1 MGSSLFLC
9 CRAHKFYLLVTACR
23 VPTPSSLLSQ
33 ARWSQFAT
41 VVVFIEFANAL
52 LSIRLSSL
60 RVLSSPSFS
69 LSCARAVSC
78 SPACPLG
85 SLGFNSQ
92 SRRRSRRLPSSRQT
106 RHPRL
111 DPHLTSLPQ
120 TSIEG
125 RRRSC
130 IPKKT
135 QESGED
141 EVSSAIFPK
150 RSTNC
155 LDRKIATDLADS
167 CQLWKR

>member
-1 MGSSLFLC
+1 VERFACVDEASEVPQRPLGVRQKKERHEPSIVELVVFLC
-9 CRAHKFYLLVTACR
+9 
-23 VPTPSSLLSQ
+23 
-33 ARWSQFAT
+33 
-41 VVVFIEFANAL
+41 
-52 LSIRLSSL
+52 
-60 RVLSSPSFS
+60 
-69 LSCARAVSC
+69 CARAVSC
-78 SPACPLG
+78 SPACPFG

-92 SRRRSRRLPSSRQT
+92 SRHRSRCLPSSRQT